1 MEYTHVVSVAG
12 MVCNDKDEILL
23 LKSPTRGW
31 EIASV
36 LLVKAILDD
45 IFIVKDKKKPVGVM
59 VAFAVIIALL
69 IASAFVKM
77 PLFTI
82 NILAVIVMIIVLYVA
97 HLIFYGLGY

>member
-1 MEYTHVVSVAG
+1 MEYTHFVSVAG
-12 MVCNDKDEILL
+12 LVCNDKDEILL

-77 PLFTI
+77 
-82 NILAVIVMIIVLYVA
+82 
-97 HLIFYGLGY
+97 H